1 MVAYE
6 AQDAKGQRLIDE
18 TALNSLIVLEDNQ
31 ADEGPYRRSEHAV
44 STDETTDDVDAQRT
58 DNQQPIGPA
67 RIGEQKDMDPRRER
81 MQAVAGDSGSIRT
94 ISKQRLRQEP

>member
-18 TALNSLIVLEDNQ
+18 TALNSVIVL
-31 ADEGPYRRSEHAV
+31 ADKGPYRRAEHAV
-44 STDETTDDVDAQRT
+44 SKDETADDVDAPRN
-58 DNQQPIGPA
+58 DDQQPNGPA
-67 RIGEQKDMDPRRER
+67 RIGEQKDLDPRRER

>member
-6 AQDAKGQRLIDE
+6 AHDAKGQRLIDE
-18 TALNSLIVLEDNQ
+18 TALNSVIVL